1 MPPKNDDN
9 LLLILG
15 KLSEISERTARIET
29 KQEYM
34 QADIETIKVEDARQN
49 VLLAEHIQ
57 GTVTN
62 RQRLNLEIKAR
73 EDVERAQAE
82 LTSRVSKLEEA
93 PKFLEA
99 LKKYAKWLTVVAGA
113 VIIILKLIQ
122 HL

>member
-93 PKFLEA
+93 PKFLEN
-99 LKKYAKWLTVVAGA
+99 LKKYAKWITVVAGA
-113 VIIILKLIQ
+113 ILVLIKLL
-122 HL
+122 HM

>member
-73 EDVERAQAE
+73 EDVERAQLE
-82 LTSRVSKLEEA
+82 LASRVSKLEEA
-93 PKFLEA
+93 PKFLEN
-99 LKKYAKWLTVVAGA
+99 LKKYAKWITVVAGA
-113 VIIILKLIQ
+113 ILVLIKLL
-122 HL
+122 HM